1 MPKLPLTDVILGRG
15 APAAVLGMAA
25 ALSLTACA
33 ARMDPSRASPPYP
46 SALTQSRTL
55 DVQVFRRAN
64 TIWLTNT
71 TATPIGPGRLWL
83 NAWYS
88 RPVEMIGVGET
99 LEMKLSS
106 FYDRHGEP
114 FRGGGGFF
122 AARDP
127 EAIVLAQIV
136 QSPAAPPTAAA
147 EADAESAEGWA
158 PAQELLGLVVVGGRP
173 TD

>member
-1 MPKLPLTDVILGRG
+1 MPKPPLADAILGRG
-15 APAAVLGMAA
+15 VPAAVLGMAA
-25 ALSLTACA
+25 ALGLTACA
-33 ARMDPSRASPPYP
+33 ARMDPARASPPYP
-46 SALTQSRTL
+46 SALKQSRTL
-55 DVQVFRRAN
+55 DVQVFRRAG

-88 RPVEMIGVGET
+88 RPVDVIGVGET
-99 LEMKLSS
+99 LEMEFSS
-106 FYDRHGEP
+106 FYDQHGEP

-127 EAIVLAQIV
+127 EAIVLAQIALYP
-136 QSPAAPPTAAA
+136 PAAD
-147 EADAESAEGWA
+147 ADAPGGE
-158 PAQELLGLVVVGGRP
+158 PPVQELLGLVVVGGRP